1 MMKKLFFA
9 VMALIL
15 VTAMDLQAQQNAFF
29 AAPKFRK
36 IEKQDLPAFFRKYN
50 TSNLTG
56 RGLQNNVTIDNIP
69 TMEVRARMQAVFGAP
84 TKTVI
89 DMMAEADFRPAKYIQ
104 FEYWFEVND
113 SIPMVILDPN
123 GPFSTGLTYGGLPRF
138 VDIMPEIKREF
149 NKLMMDVQSLGEY
162 SDFYYALDERDK
174 AKGEAIPEGW
184 YLVQYKNGTFGYDR
198 TTAPGRARN

>member
-1 MMKKLFFA
+1 MINKLFF
-9 VMALIL
+9 VVFTLIL
-15 VTAMDLQAQQNAFF
+15 VITLDVQAQQNAFF
-29 AAPKFRK
+29 SAPTFKK
-36 IEKQDLPAFFRKYN
+36 IQKQDLPAFFRKYTTN
-50 TSNLTG
+50 VTG

-69 TMEVRARMQAVFGAP
+69 TMEIRARMQAVFGAP

-89 DMMAEADFRPAKYIQ
+89 DMLAEADFRPAKYIQ

-123 GPFSTGLTYGGLPRF
+123 GPFSSGLTYGGLPRY

-149 NKLMMDVQSLGEY
+149 SKLLMDVKTLGEY

-184 YLVQYKNGTFGYDR
+184 YLVQFKNGTFGYNR
-198 TTAPGRARN
+198 TTAPGQARN

>member
-1 MMKKLFFA
+1 MIIKLFF
-9 VMALIL
+9 VVFTLIL
-15 VTAMDLQAQQNAFF
+15 VITLDVQAQQNAFF
-29 AAPKFRK
+29 SAPTFKK
-36 IEKQDLPAFFRKYN
+36 IQKQDLPAFFRKYTTN
-50 TSNLTG
+50 VTG

-69 TMEVRARMQAVFGAP
+69 TMEIRARMQAVFGAP

-89 DMMAEADFRPAKYIQ
+89 DMLAEADFRPAKYIQ

-123 GPFSTGLTYGGLPRF
+123 GPFSSGLTYGGLPRY

-149 NKLMMDVQSLGEY
+149 SKLLMDAKTLGEY

-184 YLVQYKNGTFGYDR
+184 YLVQFKNGTFGYNR
-198 TTAPGRARN
+198 TTAPGQARN

>member
-1 MMKKLFFA
+1 MIKKFIFGIF
-9 VMALIL
+9 ALIL
-15 VTAMDLQAQQNAFF
+15 VSAVDVYAQQNAFF
-29 AAPKFRK
+29 GAPKFKK
-36 IEKQDLPAFFRKYN
+36 IEKQDLPAFLRKYN

-56 RGLQNNVTIDNIP
+56 RGLQNNVTVDNIP
-69 TMEVRARMQAVFGAP
+69 TMEIRARMEAAFGAP

-89 DMMAEADFRPAKYIQ
+89 DMLAESDFRPAKYIQ

-149 NKLMMDVQSLGEY
+149 NKRLMDVQNLGEY
-162 SDFYYALDERDK
+162 SDYYYALDERDK

-184 YLVQYKNGTFGYDR
+184 YLVHYKKGTFSYDR

>member
-1 MMKKLFFA
+1 MINKLFF
-9 VMALIL
+9 VVFTLIL
-15 VTAMDLQAQQNAFF
+15 VITLDVQAQQNAFF
-29 AAPKFRK
+29 SAPTFKK
-36 IEKQDLPAFFRKYN
+36 IQKQNLPAFFRKYTTN
-50 TSNLTG
+50 VTG

-69 TMEVRARMQAVFGAP
+69 TMEIRARMQAVFGAP

-89 DMMAEADFRPAKYIQ
+89 DMLAEADFRPAKYIQ

-123 GPFSTGLTYGGLPRF
+123 GPFSSGLTYGGLPRY

-149 NKLMMDVQSLGEY
+149 SKLLMDVKTLGEY

-184 YLVQYKNGTFGYDR
+184 YLVQFKNGTFGYNR
-198 TTAPGRARN
+198 TTAPGQARN

>member
-1 MMKKLFFA
+1 MMKKIFFA
-9 VMALIL
+9 VFAFIL
-15 VTAMDLQAQQNAFF
+15 VTAMDLHAQQNAFF
-29 AAPKFRK
+29 AAPKFKK
-36 IEKQDLPAFFRKYN
+36 IEKQDLPAFFRKYTTN
-50 TSNLTG
+50 VTG

-69 TMEVRARMQAVFGAP
+69 TMEVRARMQAAFGAP

-89 DMMAEADFRPAKYIQ
+89 DMLAEADFRPAKYIQ

-149 NKLMMDVQSLGEY
+149 SKLLMDVQNLGEY
-162 SDFYYALDERDK
+162 SDYYYALDERDK